1 MSEFGGLENEAESL
15 AKDHPEQVDQGL
27 QAAGQFADRETGN
40 KFDSEVQG
48 AEGAVEKDLGGQDQ
62 GQGGQDQGQGGQ
74 G

>member
-40 KFDSEVQG
+40 KSDSEVQG